1 MYITFYIVC
10 KTLVS
15 VRLCCTRTGMT
26 ESKDFFPVRMVPV
39 SFIGYPF
46 LSISVDSQNAD
57 IYGLPY
63 VRRSHR
69 IL

>member
-1 MYITFYIVC
+1 MYIAFYIVC

-15 VRLCCTRTGMT
+15 VRFCCIRTGMT

-46 LSISVDSQNAD
+46 
-57 IYGLPY
+57 
-63 VRRSHR
+63 
-69 IL
+69 